1 MEHEPDPSKAVDK
14 QACAAQYAAR
24 MRPSIRI
31 ALTAAG
37 EGTLLRGL
45 LTVVYVPAVTFSRVE
60 RAGGRG
66 RSAAMLAMAL
76 LLVGC
81 SSPGPGETPQSS
93 APPTQVAAETDPP
106 WPAAF
111 AEKFC
116 IAASQAT
123 IVESDVQAL
132 GKAVAARDLDA
143 VGARAISAA
152 LELKVMDIALTQ
164 APTWAPAAP
173 VVAAMREAL
182 PPMAVALNDISVG
195 VADADSA
202 KISSG
207 WNTVAAQTALLNA
220 AMAKVE
226 PFEAETGL
234 SCG

>member
-1 MEHEPDPSKAVDK
+1 VAS
-14 QACAAQYAAR
+14 
-24 MRPSIRI
+24 
-31 ALTAAG
+31 
-37 EGTLLRGL
+37 
-45 LTVVYVPAVTFSRVE
+45 VPAVTLSLVE
-60 RAGGRG
+60 HAGGRG
-66 RSAAMLAMAL
+66 RSVAALAMAL

-93 APPTQVAAETDPP
+93 AAPTQVAAETDPP

-132 GKAVAARDLDA
+132 GTAVAAGDVDA

-152 LELKVMDIALTQ
+152 LELKVMDIALAQ

-195 VADADSA
+195 VADADAA

-207 WNTVAAQTALLNA
+207 WTTVAAQTALLNA
-220 AMAKVE
+220 AMAKVK
-226 PFEAETGL
+226 PFEAETGF

>member
-1 MEHEPDPSKAVDK
+1 
-14 QACAAQYAAR
+14 
-24 MRPSIRI
+24 MRTSMRI

-37 EGTLLRGL
+37 EGTILRGL
-45 LTVVYVPAVTFSRVE
+45 LAVAHLPAVTFSRVE

-66 RSAAMLAMAL
+66 RSVAMLGIAL

-93 APPTQVAAETDPP
+93 AAPTQVAAETDPP

-116 IAASQAT
+116 IAVSQAT
-123 IVESDVQAL
+123 IVESDVQVL
-132 GKAVAARDLDA
+132 GTAVAAGDVDA

-152 LELKVMDIALTQ
+152 LELKVMDIALSE

-195 VADADSA
+195 VADADPT

-207 WNTVAAQTALLNA
+207 WTTVAAQTALLNA
-220 AMAKVE
+220 AMARVK

>member
-1 MEHEPDPSKAVDK
+1 
-14 QACAAQYAAR
+14 
-24 MRPSIRI
+24 MRTSMRI

-37 EGTLLRGL
+37 EGTILRGL
-45 LTVVYVPAVTFSRVE
+45 LAVAHVPAVTFSRVE

-66 RSAAMLAMAL
+66 RSVAMLGIAL

-93 APPTQVAAETDPP
+93 AAPTQVAAETDPP

-116 IAASQAT
+116 IAVSQAT

-132 GKAVAARDLDA
+132 GTAVAAGDVDA

-152 LELKVMDIALTQ
+152 LELKVMDIALSE

-195 VADADSA
+195 VADADPT

-207 WNTVAAQTALLNA
+207 WTIVAAQTALLNA
-220 AMAKVE
+220 AMAKVK

>member
-1 MEHEPDPSKAVDK
+1 
-14 QACAAQYAAR
+14 
-24 MRPSIRI
+24 MRTSMRI

-37 EGTLLRGL
+37 EGTILRRL
-45 LTVVYVPAVTFSRVE
+45 LTVAYVPAVTFSLVE
-60 RAGGRG
+60 SAGGRG
-66 RSAAMLAMAL
+66 RRIAVLAMAL

-81 SSPGPGETPQSS
+81 SSTGPGETPQSS
-93 APPTQVAAETDPP
+93 EAPTQVAAESDPP

-132 GKAVAARDLDA
+132 GKAVAARDVDV

-152 LELKVMDIALTQ
+152 LELKVMDIALAQ

-220 AMAKVE
+220 AMAKVK